1 MGIPLSIP
9 HRPAAV
15 ARADYATIPRA
26 RRRRGDRSIYS
37 VSFKHRG
44 ALCLGDKKLIWTTG
58 SSVFVSPIPV
68 DNSGQDLT
76 LRIFSFW
83 WSWGRRRQHF
93 DPCCSG
99 GMPTTRL
106 Y

>member
-1 MGIPLSIP
+1 MDIPLPFP
-9 HRPAAV
+9 HRLAAV

-26 RRRRGDRSIYS
+26 RCRRGDRSIYS
-37 VSFKHRG
+37 VSVKHRG

-58 SSVFVSPIPV
+58 SSVFVSPVPV
-68 DNSGQDLT
+68 DNCGQDLT

-93 DPCCSG
+93 DLGFSG
-99 GMPTTRL
+99 GMPATRL